1 VFTVKDLFQKGYN
14 QELNFEEINI
24 LFRTTIKRLW
34 GCADFDTPVDDDLSF
49 QYMVKLKGEGVSG
62 NSGDNAKFPWILAE
76 DEYLTPIQRK
86 EEKKIKGKEKMD
98 EDEDEDEMD
107 LAIDQDDDAVQPS
120 QLLPIYS
127 INNPSIK
134 LQLYQ
139 EVLPS

>member
-1 VFTVKDLFQKGYN
+1 
-14 QELNFEEINI
+14 
-24 LFRTTIKRLW
+24 
-34 GCADFDTPVDDDLSF
+34 
-49 QYMVKLKGEGVSG
+49 
-62 NSGDNAKFPWILAE
+62 
-76 DEYLTPIQRK
+76 
-86 EEKKIKGKEKMD
+86 MD